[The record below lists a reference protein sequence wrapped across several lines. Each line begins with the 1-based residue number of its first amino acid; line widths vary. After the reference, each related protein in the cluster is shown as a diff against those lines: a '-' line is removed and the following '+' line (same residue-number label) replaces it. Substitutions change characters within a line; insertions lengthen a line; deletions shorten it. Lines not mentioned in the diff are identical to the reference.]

1 MNESQSTPK
10 AFGVNRNEESNANG
24 LAGPALPHSG
34 NSLGAMARSSRSR
47 KPHWPVVKALTFE
60 AADQGAT
67 YKSTI
72 TSDKNFVG
80 FVRH

>member
-34 NSLGAMARSSRSR
+34 NSFARYGAIFAI
-47 KPHWPVVKALTFE
+47 V
-60 AADQGAT
+60 
-67 YKSTI
+67 
-72 TSDKNFVG
+72 
-80 FVRH
+80 